1 MRHRALGTA
10 LEHPVPKKIS
20 ADESRTPFSVRSG
33 FAIFV
38 QKRERERERIFGGT
52 LLRMEEQSRSV
63 EARQRR
69 DKKDSSHLYL
79 ESRPRKVTVLA
90 VGPFFTTAL
99 FSFSFFDSFPYL
111 KSFLNFIQ

>member
-38 QKRERERERIFGGT
+38 QNRERERERERIFGGT

-69 DKKDSSHLYL
+69 
-79 ESRPRKVTVLA
+79 
-90 VGPFFTTAL
+90 G
-99 FSFSFFDSFPYL
+99 
-111 KSFLNFIQ
+111 